1 MYQFFR
7 FNNPISL
14 LIFILIGIGLGFYYQ
29 GISDTP
35 YIFELRHELV
45 GIKLLEG
52 GTLYKDIIV
61 SMTPLSGL
69 IFQGISYLGIGYK
82 LNFLIGKL
90 IIIIQALLVNHY
102 FKRTG
107 IFPKAGNALAII
119 YLLLSAISPEF
130 QLPGPELFG
139 LTFLILVWGE
149 LMDKL
154 KRNITNNRLFI
165 IGVYI
170 GLAGSFY
177 FAYSYFLLWV
187 LLSILIH
194 SNISSRE
201 ILLLFIG
208 YLSIVT
214 INYIYLSFN
223 GTVNYFIEFYLVSA
237 LEFSIMETAFL
248 KGPALLLIPFLGIL
262 ILRIFFTNSRSISA
276 LQNRILQ
283 SNFILMMN
291 AIIIIPLLTTFSLP
305 SVSYLIFPSSIIFL
319 EFFEIR
325 KITFFKHF
333 MASLII
339 LVVFYTQYLNLNNQ
353 NFLNEKV
360 KPRLAIKGEKLMVLG
375 DNIEEYYQN
384 SMAGPFIDWSISDYY
399 FDNLHQYTTV
409 IRLKNLINQ
418 VDAKYIYD
426 PKDYFGKIKN
436 RLPSIYRKYKKVDD
450 NLYIKI

>member
-14 LIFILIGIGLGFYYQ
+14 IIFILISIGLGFYYQ

-35 YIFELRHELV
+35 YIFELRQELV

-52 GTLYKDIIV
+52 ETLYKDIIV

-69 IFQGISYLGIGYK
+69 IFQGFSYLGIGYK

-102 FKRTG
+102 HKRTG

-119 YLLLSAISPEF
+119 YLLLSSISPEF

-165 IGVYI
+165 IGIYI

-194 SNISSRE
+194 SNVSSRE

-214 INYIYLSFN
+214 LNYIYLSFN
-223 GTVNYFIEFYLVSA
+223 GTLTYFIEFYLVSA
-237 LEFSIMETAFL
+237 LEFSLPETEFL

-262 ILRIFFTNSRSISA
+262 TLRIFFSNSRSISA

-291 AIIIIPLLTTFSLP
+291 ALIILPLLTTFSLP

-325 KITFFKHF
+325 KITFFKHL
-333 MASLII
+333 MASMII

-360 KPRLAIKGEKLMVLG
+360 KPQLAIKGEKLMVLG

-426 PKDYFGKIKN
+426 PNDYFGKIKN
-436 RLPSIYRKYKKVDD
+436 RLPSIYGKYKKVDD